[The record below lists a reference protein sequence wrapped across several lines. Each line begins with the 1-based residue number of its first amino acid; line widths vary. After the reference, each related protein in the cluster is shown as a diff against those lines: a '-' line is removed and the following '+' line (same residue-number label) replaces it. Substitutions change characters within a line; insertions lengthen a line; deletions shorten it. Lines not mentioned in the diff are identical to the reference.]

1 MSMFSHHQANLR
13 MYNTMTA
20 DKQVFVPLMAGKV
33 GMYVCGMTVYD
44 FCHIGHARVMVAF
57 DVIYRHLM
65 SLGFDVNYVRNIT
78 DIDDKIINRA
88 NENGESIGELT
99 ARFIKAMHEDA
110 DSLGCLRPNIEPK
123 ATEHINDMQNIISTL
138 MDKKHAYT
146 KGGDVYYAVDSFE
159 DYGKLSKR
167 NLDEMQAGSRVDVVG
182 DKTNPF
188 DFVLWKLAKAGEPA
202 WKSPWGDGR
211 PGWHI
216 ECSAMSGRCLGETFD
231 IHGGGHDLQFPH
243 HENEIA
249 QSEACTGKTYANNWL
264 HVGFIN
270 VDGEKMSKS
279 LGNFST
285 IKDVL
290 AKFHGEVV
298 RFFILSSHYRSQVN
312 FSDIALNESHAA
324 ISRLYHALKSAEGMG
339 EIVVN
344 YVIVQTDFAKGF
356 ADEFVLAMNDDFN
369 TPKALSVLFAV
380 AGEIN
385 KAVKAGDER
394 SVVQYGILLK
404 TLASNL
410 GILTT
415 SASKFLQAGVNDDG
429 LSAELIEA
437 LIAERAEAKADKN
450 FARADQIRHE
460 LKEQGVE
467 LEDSRSGTTWRRA

>member
-1 MSMFSHHQANLR
+1 M
-13 MYNTMTA
+13 
-20 DKQVFVPLMAGKV
+20 
-33 GMYVCGMTVYD
+33 
-44 FCHIGHARVMVAF
+44 
-57 DVIYRHLM
+57 
-65 SLGFDVNYVRNIT
+65 
-78 DIDDKIINRA
+78 
-88 NENGESIGELT
+88 
-99 ARFIKAMHEDA
+99 
-110 DSLGCLRPNIEPK
+110 
-123 ATEHINDMQNIISTL
+123 
-138 MDKKHAYT
+138 
-146 KGGDVYYAVDSFE
+146 
-159 DYGKLSKR
+159 
-167 NLDEMQAGSRVDVVG
+167 
-182 DKTNPF
+182 
-188 DFVLWKLAKAGEPA
+188 
-202 WKSPWGDGR
+202 
-211 PGWHI
+211 
-216 ECSAMSGRCLGETFD
+216 
-231 IHGGGHDLQFPH
+231 
-243 HENEIA
+243 
-249 QSEACTGKTYANNWL
+249 
-264 HVGFIN
+264 
-270 VDGEKMSKS
+270 
-279 LGNFST
+279 
-285 IKDVL
+285 
-290 AKFHGEVV
+290 V

-312 FSDIALNESHAA
+312 FSDVALNESHAA

-344 YVIVQTDFAKGF
+344 HVIVQTDFAKGF

-369 TPKALSVLFAV
+369 TPKAVSVLFAV